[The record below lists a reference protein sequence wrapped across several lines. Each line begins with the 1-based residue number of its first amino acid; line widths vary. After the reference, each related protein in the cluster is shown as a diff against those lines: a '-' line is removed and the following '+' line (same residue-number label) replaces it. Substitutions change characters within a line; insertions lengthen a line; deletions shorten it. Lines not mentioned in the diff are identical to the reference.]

1 MKFEHPIVSNEQGLS
16 VEVVLIDDISE
27 HDYNDRVKIQL
38 GGDDTNP
45 SWEEYLNDYKD
56 EFKPHVLLIRKFIEE
71 NRLIG
76 ISGNDTNDW
85 NFNFSDGEIWG
96 FSMRAWGDLMQS
108 IVDKNEGYMA
118 YYM

>member
-1 MKFEHPIVSNEQGLS
+1 MKFKHPIVSNEQGLS
-16 VEVVLIDDISE
+16 VEIITNLSE
-27 HDYNDRVKIQL
+27 DENIKAWFIA
-38 GGDDTNP
+38 GGDNSNP

-56 EFKPHVLLIRKFIEE
+56 MFKPHVVLIRKFIED
-71 NRLIG
+71 NGLVG

-85 NFNFSDGEIWG
+85 IFKFSDGEIWG
-96 FSMRAWGDLMQS
+96 FTMRAWGDLMQS